1 MNGTYI
7 WDITVGRVFARV
19 KISFSYISVY
29 IVKNNH
35 QLSEPSKRKWV
46 YIVDKYLKV

>member
-7 WDITVGRVFARV
+7 WDITVRRRVE
-19 KISFSYISVY
+19 ISFSYISVY

>member
-7 WDITVGRVFARV
+7 WDITVGRVV
-19 KISFSYISVY
+19 EISFSYISVY

-35 QLSEPSKRKWV
+35 QLSEPSERKWV
-46 YIVDKYLKV
+46 YIVDKYL